1 MKNIYVIING
11 VNIIYKLERIELS
24 MTDEQRRKLVSLFEE
39 AFKDEDYLDH
49 ALMLNDP
56 ATYEYEA
63 KQVLEEEGFP
73 VAELPDLTVV
83 DFYISI
89 TPNKTEEEFADVFI
103 DDYGLDGASSEE
115 VEPNLKMDNIIEFIF
130 NNPDMTNMIV
140 VIKDSVD
147 DVLNEYPTEDYFVE
161 QALEQFDRIALDEEL
176 LNMTYDDYPE
186 HIKSDVDDAVADE
199 LGSDANPSEVDINV
213 RTVRDITEAQ
223 AENLFASDYTYE
235 IPVRDYFN
243 SMSPVYALLEDD
255 SLEVEIVIEE

>member
-1 MKNIYVIING
+1 
-11 VNIIYKLERIELS
+11 

-39 AFKDEDYLDH
+39 AFKDEEYLDH

-63 KQVLEEEGFP
+63 KQLLEEEGFP

-89 TPNKTEEEFADVFI
+89 TPDKTEEEFADVFI

-115 VEPNLKMDNIIEFIF
+115 VEPNLKMGNIIEFIF

-147 DVLNEYPTEDYFVE
+147 DVLNEYPTESFFIE
-161 QALEQFDRIALDEEL
+161 TAMKEFDIIGLDETL
-176 LNMTYDDYPE
+176 LNSQYDDFPE
-186 HIKSDVDDAVADE
+186 NIQSQIDDAVADE
-199 LGSDANPSEVDINV
+199 LGSNANPRDVDIYV
-213 RTVRDITEAQ
+213 RSKGEITEAD
-223 AENLFASDYTYE
+223 AEYLYQNDSELGNSM
-235 IPVRDYFN
+235 IDYFN
-243 SMSPVYALLEDD
+243 SPQPVMAIIESGNLRVDVG
-255 SLEVEIVIEE
+255 VEG